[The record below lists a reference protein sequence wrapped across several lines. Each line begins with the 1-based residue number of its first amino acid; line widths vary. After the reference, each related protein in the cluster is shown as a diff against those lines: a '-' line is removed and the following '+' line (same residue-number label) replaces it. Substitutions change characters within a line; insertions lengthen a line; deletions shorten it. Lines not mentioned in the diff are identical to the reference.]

1 MGKSAKLWPVGG
13 QKRPSF
19 DELLNRTREL
29 KPIFREAARDTE
41 PIGGSRSARCS

>member
-13 QKRPSF
+13 QMRPSF
-19 DELLNRTREL
+19 DELLNRAREL

-41 PIGGSRSARCS
+41 TNRRVSKRPKA